1 MVKRFHNQEF
11 VENMWHEYIGI
22 DNLPVWDEIEILWT
36 LKRKLRWRDVYA
48 LYLQS
53 KYWKECRK
61 RVMARDGFKCVKCKS
76 TSNLHVDHMRYG
88 DMGFENL
95 KDLQLLCYICH
106 SEKTKL
112 VDLKATT
119 TVKVKK
125 MKNKKVL
132 NQNMFELLR
141 R

>member
-1 MVKRFHNQEF
+1 MVKRFRNQEY
-11 VENMWHEYIGI
+11 VENMWYEYIGTG
-22 DNLPVWDEIEILWT
+22 DLPLWDEIEILNN
-36 LKRKLRWRDVYA
+36 LKKTLRWRDVYA

-53 KYWKECRK
+53 KYWKECRR
-61 RVMARDGFKCVKCKS
+61 RVLQRDGFKCVKCKAV
-76 TSNLHVDHMRYG
+76 SNLHIDHVRYG

-95 KDLQLLCYICH
+95 KDLQTLCVHCH
-106 SEKTKL
+106 AEKTKL

-125 MKNKKVL
+125 MKTNKVL

-141 R
+141 K